1 MKKILFETIIYKIM
15 KDKKITIKDGQSGN
29 EIDLP
34 VLDSILGPNVVD
46 IRSLEKDLGYLS
58 HDPGFIATS
67 SCESKITYIDGNEGK
82 LWYRGY
88 PIEELA
94 EKSNFTET
102 AYLLLNDKLPK
113 IEELSNFSKDLS
125 NSYAIDPSIKKII
138 NVFNK
143 DSHPMAIMTAC
154 LSFLSAKYHAD
165 IDIQNQSYR
174 YKSTINLIAGVPV
187 ISAWILNYILDENFQ
202 TPNKKISIAE
212 NFVAMSFPNLTNEQ
226 KVLSS
231 KAMDIIFLLHADHE
245 QNAST
250 STVRLSGSSE
260 TSPYAAIAAGISTLW
275 GPTHGGANEAV
286 INMLEEI
293 KNSDKDVEYYIDKAK
308 DKENSFR
315 LMGFG
320 HRIYK
325 NYDPRAKIIH
335 KIAHEYLDMLDSKNP
350 NKPLFDIAMK
360 LEKYALEDEYF
371 VSRKLY
377 PNVDFYSG
385 IVLKAI
391 GIPQCMYTVIFALAR
406 TVGWVAHWNEM
417 IQDKNFRIGRPRQLY
432 TGKTKTSYKDIEER

>member
-1 MKKILFETIIYKIM
+1 MT
-15 KDKKITIKDGQSGN
+15 DKKITIKDGQSNN
-29 EIDLP
+29 EIELP
-34 VLDSILGPNVVD
+34 VLDSILGPDVVD
-46 IRSLEKDLGYLS
+46 IRSLEKNLGYLS
-58 HDPGFIATS
+58 HDPGFMATS
-67 SCESKITYIDGNEGK
+67 SCESKITFIDGNEGK
-82 LWYRGY
+82 LWYRGF

-94 EKSNFTET
+94 EKSSFIET
-102 AYLLLNDKLPK
+102 AFLLLNNKLPN
-113 IEELSNFSKDLS
+113 INELNDFSNNISKSFNVDDS
-125 NSYAIDPSIKKII
+125 VKKII
-138 NVFNK
+138 KVFDK

-154 LSFLSAKYHAD
+154 LSCLSAKYHPN
-165 IDIQNQSYR
+165 IDIQNKDYR
-174 YKSTINLIAGVPV
+174 YQSTVNLIASVPI
-187 ISAWILNYILDENFQ
+187 ISAWILNHIHGQEFGKPNENL
-202 TPNKKISIAE
+202 SIAE
-212 NFVAMSFPNLTNEQ
+212 NFIQMSFPDIDEDKTT
-226 KVLSS
+226 LSS

-293 KNSDKDVEYYIDKAK
+293 RNSDKDVEHYINMAK

-325 NYDPRAKIIH
+325 NYDPRAKIIQ
-335 KIAHEYLDMLDSKNP
+335 KIAHAYLDKLDENNP

-360 LEKYALEDEYF
+360 LEKYALEDDYF

-391 GIPQCMYTVIFALAR
+391 GVPQSMYTVIFALAR

-417 IQDKNFRIGRPRQLY
+417 IEDKNFRIGRPRQLY
-432 TGKTKTSYKDIEER
+432 TGKSKTSYIDIKNR

>member
-1 MKKILFETIIYKIM
+1 MTN
-15 KDKKITIKDGQSGN
+15 KKITIKDGQSNN
-29 EIDLP
+29 EAELP
-34 VLDSILGPNVVD
+34 VLESILGPDVVD
-46 IRSLEKDLGYLS
+46 IRALEKDLGYLS
-58 HDPGFIATS
+58 HDPGFMATS
-67 SCESKITYIDGNEGK
+67 SCESKITFIDGNEGK

-94 EKSNFTET
+94 EKSNFIET
-102 AYLLLNDKLPK
+102 AYLLLNDKLPNNN
-113 IEELSNFSKDLS
+113 ELELFSKDIS
-125 NSYAIDPSIKKII
+125 SSCNVDPAIKNII
-138 NVFNK
+138 EVFDK
-143 DSHPMAIMTAC
+143 SSHPMAIMTAC
-154 LSFLSAKYHAD
+154 LSYLSAKYHD
-165 IDIQNQSYR
+165 NIDIQNKDYR
-174 YKSTINLIAGVPV
+174 YKSTINLISSVPV
-187 ISAWILNYILDENFQ
+187 ISAWILNYILSEQFQ
-202 TPNKKISIAE
+202 EPSEKRSIAE
-212 NFVAMSFPNLTNEQ
+212 NFINMAFPKLDPDQ
-226 KVLSS
+226 KNLSS

-293 KNSDKDVEYYIDKAK
+293 KNSDKDVEHYINMAK
-308 DKENSFR
+308 DKENAFR

-325 NYDPRAKIIH
+325 NYDPRAKIIQ
-335 KIAHEYLDMLDSKNP
+335 KIAHEYLSQLDNTNP

-360 LEKYALEDEYF
+360 LEKFALEDDYF

-391 GIPQCMYTVIFALAR
+391 GIPQSMYTVIFALAR

-417 IQDKNFRIGRPRQLY
+417 IEDKNFRIGRPRQLY
-432 TGKTKTSYKDIEER
+432 TGKNKTSYKDIKDR

>member
-1 MKKILFETIIYKIM
+1 MTN
-15 KDKKITIKDGQSGN
+15 KKITIKDGQSNN
-29 EIDLP
+29 EAELP
-34 VLDSILGPNVVD
+34 VLESILGPNVVD
-46 IRSLEKDLGYLS
+46 IRALEKDLGYLS
-58 HDPGFIATS
+58 HDPGFMATS
-67 SCESKITYIDGNEGK
+67 SCESKITFIDGNEGK

-94 EKSNFTET
+94 EKSNFIET
-102 AYLLLNDKLPK
+102 AYLLLNDKLPNNN
-113 IEELSNFSKDLS
+113 ELELFSKNIS
-125 NSYAIDPSIKKII
+125 SSYNVDPAIKNII
-138 NVFNK
+138 EVFDK
-143 DSHPMAIMTAC
+143 SSHPMAIMTAC
-154 LSFLSAKYHAD
+154 LSYLSAKYHD
-165 IDIQNQSYR
+165 NIDIQNKDYR
-174 YKSTINLIAGVPV
+174 YKSTINLISSVPV
-187 ISAWILNYILDENFQ
+187 ISAWILNYILSEQFQ
-202 TPNKKISIAE
+202 EPSEKRSIAE
-212 NFVAMSFPNLTNEQ
+212 NFINMAFPKLDPDQ
-226 KVLSS
+226 KNLSS

-293 KNSDKDVEYYIDKAK
+293 KNSDKDVEHYINMAK
-308 DKENSFR
+308 DKENTFR

-325 NYDPRAKIIH
+325 NYDPRAKIIQ
-335 KIAHEYLDMLDSKNP
+335 KIAHEYLSQLDNTNP

-360 LEKYALEDEYF
+360 LEKFALEDDYF

-391 GIPQCMYTVIFALAR
+391 GIPQSMYTVIFALAR

-417 IQDKNFRIGRPRQLY
+417 IEDKNFRIGRPRQLY
-432 TGKTKTSYKDIEER
+432 TGKSKTSYKDIKDR

>member
-1 MKKILFETIIYKIM
+1 MTN
-15 KDKKITIKDGQSGN
+15 KKITIKDGQSNN
-29 EIDLP
+29 EAELP
-34 VLDSILGPNVVD
+34 VLESILGPNVVD
-46 IRSLEKDLGYLS
+46 IRALEKDLGYLS
-58 HDPGFIATS
+58 HDPGFMATS
-67 SCESKITYIDGNEGK
+67 SCESKITFIDGNEGK

-94 EKSNFTET
+94 EKSNFIET
-102 AYLLLNDKLPK
+102 AYLLLNDKLPNNN
-113 IEELSNFSKDLS
+113 ELELFSKNISSSCNVDP
-125 NSYAIDPSIKKII
+125 AIKNII
-138 NVFNK
+138 EVFDK
-143 DSHPMAIMTAC
+143 SSHPMAIMTAC
-154 LSFLSAKYHAD
+154 LSYLSAKYHD
-165 IDIQNQSYR
+165 NIDIQNKDYR
-174 YKSTINLIAGVPV
+174 YKSTINLISSVPV
-187 ISAWILNYILDENFQ
+187 ISAWILNYILSEQFQ
-202 TPNKKISIAE
+202 EPSEKRSIAE
-212 NFVAMSFPNLTNEQ
+212 NFINMAFPKLDPDQ
-226 KVLSS
+226 KNLSS

-293 KNSDKDVEYYIDKAK
+293 KNSDKDVEHYINMAK
-308 DKENSFR
+308 DKENTFR

-325 NYDPRAKIIH
+325 NYDPRAKIIQ
-335 KIAHEYLDMLDSKNP
+335 KIAHEYLSQLDNTNP

-360 LEKYALEDEYF
+360 LEKFALEDDYF

-391 GIPQCMYTVIFALAR
+391 GIPQSMYTVIFALAR

-417 IQDKNFRIGRPRQLY
+417 IEDKNFRIGRPRQLY
-432 TGKTKTSYKDIEER
+432 TGKNKTSYKDIKDR

>member
-1 MKKILFETIIYKIM
+1 MTS
-15 KDKKITIKDGQSGN
+15 KKITIKDGQSNN
-29 EIDLP
+29 ETELP

-46 IRSLEKDLGYLS
+46 IRALEKNLGYLS

-67 SCESKITYIDGNEGK
+67 SCESKITFIDGNEGK

-94 EKSNFTET
+94 EKSNFIET
-102 AYLLLNDKLPK
+102 AYLLLNDKLPNFK
-113 IEELSNFSKDLS
+113 ELEDFSNNISS
-125 NSYAIDPSIKKII
+125 NYNVDPKVKEII
-138 NVFNK
+138 NVFDK

-154 LSFLSAKYHAD
+154 LSFLSAKYHDD
-165 IDIQNQSYR
+165 INIQSKDYR
-174 YKSTINLIAGVPV
+174 YKSTINLISSVPV
-187 ISAWILNYILDENFQ
+187 ISAWILNFIHGEEFQEENQ
-202 TPNKKISIAE
+202 KLSIAE
-212 NFVAMSFPNLTNEQ
+212 NFINMSFPNISETQ
-226 KVLSS
+226 KIMSS
-231 KAMDIIFLLHADHE
+231 KAMDVIFLLHADHE

-293 KNSDKDVEYYIDKAK
+293 KNSDKNVEHYINMAK
-308 DKENSFR
+308 DKDNAFR

-325 NYDPRAKIIH
+325 NYDPRAKIIQ
-335 KIAHEYLDMLDSKNP
+335 KIAHEYLAKLDENNP

-360 LEKYALEDEYF
+360 LEKYALEDDYF

-391 GIPQCMYTVIFALAR
+391 GIPECMYTVIFALAR

-417 IQDKNFRIGRPRQLY
+417 IEDKNFRIGRPRQLY
-432 TGKTKTSYKDIEER
+432 TGKNKTKYQDIKDR

>member
-1 MKKILFETIIYKIM
+1 MTN
-15 KDKKITIKDGQSGN
+15 KKITIIDGQSNN
-29 EIDLP
+29 ETELP

-46 IRSLEKDLGYLS
+46 IRALEKNLGYLS
-58 HDPGFIATS
+58 HDPGFMATS
-67 SCESKITYIDGNEGK
+67 SCESKITFIDGNEGK

-94 EKSNFTET
+94 EKSNFIET
-102 AYLLLNDKLPK
+102 AYLLLNDKLPNNK
-113 IEELSNFSKDLS
+113 ELDNFSNDIS
-125 NSYAIDPSIKKII
+125 NNFNVDPSVKKII
-138 NVFNK
+138 EVFDK
-143 DSHPMAIMTAC
+143 GSHPMAVMTAC
-154 LSFLSAKYHAD
+154 LSFLSAKYHDD
-165 IDIQNQSYR
+165 INIQDKGYR
-174 YKSTINLIAGVPV
+174 YQSTVKLISSVPV
-187 ISAWILNYILDENFQ
+187 MSAWILNFIIGVKFQ
-202 TPNKKISIAE
+202 EPNKHLSIAE
-212 NFVAMSFPNLTNEQ
+212 NFINMAFPNINEEQ
-226 KVLSS
+226 KKLSS
-231 KAMDIIFLLHADHE
+231 NAMDVIFLLHADHE

-260 TSPYAAIAAGISTLW
+260 TSPYAAIAAGIQTLW

-293 KNSDKDVEYYIDKAK
+293 KNSDKDVEHYINMAK

-325 NYDPRAKIIH
+325 NYDPRAKIIQ
-335 KIAHEYLDMLDSKNP
+335 KIAHEYLDKLDENNP

-360 LEKYALEDEYF
+360 LEKYALEDDYF

-391 GIPQCMYTVIFALAR
+391 GVPQSMYTVIFALAR

-417 IQDKNFRIGRPRQLY
+417 IEDKNFRIGRPRQLY
-432 TGKTKTSYKDIEER
+432 TGKDKTNYTELKDR

>member
-1 MKKILFETIIYKIM
+1 MTN
-15 KDKKITIKDGQSGN
+15 KKITIIDGQSNN
-29 EIDLP
+29 ETELP

-46 IRSLEKDLGYLS
+46 IRALEKNLGYLS
-58 HDPGFIATS
+58 HDPGFMATS
-67 SCESKITYIDGNEGK
+67 SCESKITFIDGNEGK

-94 EKSNFTET
+94 EKSNFIET
-102 AYLLLNDKLPK
+102 AYLLLNDKLPNNK
-113 IEELSNFSKDLS
+113 ELDNFSNDIS
-125 NSYAIDPSIKKII
+125 NNFNVDPSVKKII
-138 NVFNK
+138 EVFDK
-143 DSHPMAIMTAC
+143 GSHPMAVMTAC
-154 LSFLSAKYHAD
+154 LSFLSAKYHDD
-165 IDIQNQSYR
+165 INIQNKGYR
-174 YKSTINLIAGVPV
+174 YQSTVKLISSVPV
-187 ISAWILNYILDENFQ
+187 MSAWILNFILGVKFQ
-202 TPNKKISIAE
+202 EPNKHLSIAE
-212 NFVAMSFPNLTNEQ
+212 NFINMAFPNINEEQ
-226 KVLSS
+226 KKLSS
-231 KAMDIIFLLHADHE
+231 NAMDVIFLLHADHE

-260 TSPYAAIAAGISTLW
+260 TSPYAAIAAGIQTLW

-293 KNSDKDVEYYIDKAK
+293 KNSDKDVEHYINMAK

-325 NYDPRAKIIH
+325 NYDPRAKIIQ
-335 KIAHEYLDMLDSKNP
+335 KIAHEYLDKLDENNP

-360 LEKYALEDEYF
+360 LEKYALEDDYF

-391 GIPQCMYTVIFALAR
+391 GVPQSMYTVIFALAR

-417 IQDKNFRIGRPRQLY
+417 IEDKNFRIGRPRQLY
-432 TGKTKTSYKDIEER
+432 TGKDKTNYTDLKDR

>member
-1 MKKILFETIIYKIM
+1 M
-15 KDKKITIKDGQSGN
+15 
-29 EIDLP
+29 
-34 VLDSILGPNVVD
+34 GPNVVD
-46 IRSLEKDLGYLS
+46 IRALEKDLGYLS
-58 HDPGFIATS
+58 HDPGFMATS
-67 SCESKITYIDGNEGK
+67 SCESKITFIDGNEGK

-94 EKSNFTET
+94 EKSNFIET
-102 AYLLLNDKLPK
+102 AYLLLNDKLPNNN
-113 IEELSNFSKDLS
+113 ELELFSKDIS
-125 NSYAIDPSIKKII
+125 SSCNVDPAIKNII
-138 NVFNK
+138 EVFDK
-143 DSHPMAIMTAC
+143 SSHPMAIMTAC
-154 LSFLSAKYHAD
+154 LSYLSAKYHD
-165 IDIQNQSYR
+165 NIDIQNKDYR
-174 YKSTINLIAGVPV
+174 YKSTINLISSVPV
-187 ISAWILNYILDENFQ
+187 ISAWILNYILSEQFQ
-202 TPNKKISIAE
+202 EPSEKRSIAE
-212 NFVAMSFPNLTNEQ
+212 NFINMAFPKLDPDQ
-226 KVLSS
+226 KNLSS

-293 KNSDKDVEYYIDKAK
+293 KNSDKDVEHYINMAK
-308 DKENSFR
+308 DKENTFR

-325 NYDPRAKIIH
+325 NYDPRAKIIQ
-335 KIAHEYLDMLDSKNP
+335 KIAHEYLSQLDNTNP

-360 LEKYALEDEYF
+360 LEKFALEDDYF

-391 GIPQCMYTVIFALAR
+391 GIPQSMYTVIFALAR

-417 IQDKNFRIGRPRQLY
+417 IEDKNFRIGRPRQLY
-432 TGKTKTSYKDIEER
+432 TGKNKTSYRDIKDR

>member
-1 MKKILFETIIYKIM
+1 MTN
-15 KDKKITIKDGQSGN
+15 KKITIIDGQSNN
-29 EIDLP
+29 ETELP

-46 IRSLEKDLGYLS
+46 IRALEKNLGYLS
-58 HDPGFIATS
+58 HDPGFMATS
-67 SCESKITYIDGNEGK
+67 SCESKITFIDGNEGK

-94 EKSNFTET
+94 EKSNFIET
-102 AYLLLNDKLPK
+102 AYLLLNDKLPNNK
-113 IEELSNFSKDLS
+113 ELDNFSNDIS
-125 NSYAIDPSIKKII
+125 NNFNVEPSVKKII
-138 NVFNK
+138 EVFDK
-143 DSHPMAIMTAC
+143 GSHPMAVMTAC
-154 LSFLSAKYHAD
+154 LSFLSAKYHDD
-165 IDIQNQSYR
+165 INIQDKGYR
-174 YKSTINLIAGVPV
+174 YQSTVKLISSVPV
-187 ISAWILNYILDENFQ
+187 MSAWILNFILGVKFQ
-202 TPNKKISIAE
+202 EPNKHLSIAE
-212 NFVAMSFPNLTNEQ
+212 NFINMAFPNINEEQ
-226 KVLSS
+226 KKLSS
-231 KAMDIIFLLHADHE
+231 NAMDVIFLLHADHE

-260 TSPYAAIAAGISTLW
+260 TSPYAAIAAGIQTLW

-293 KNSDKDVEYYIDKAK
+293 KNSDKDVEHYINMAK

-325 NYDPRAKIIH
+325 NYDPRAKIIQ
-335 KIAHEYLDMLDSKNP
+335 KIAHEYLDKLDENNP

-360 LEKYALEDEYF
+360 LEKYALEDDYF

-391 GIPQCMYTVIFALAR
+391 GVPQSMYTVIFALAR

-417 IQDKNFRIGRPRQLY
+417 IEDKNFRIGRPRQLY
-432 TGKTKTSYKDIEER
+432 TGKDKTNYTELKDR

>member
-1 MKKILFETIIYKIM
+1 MTN
-15 KDKKITIKDGQSGN
+15 KKITIIDGQSNN
-29 EIDLP
+29 ETELP

-46 IRSLEKDLGYLS
+46 IRALEKNLGYLS
-58 HDPGFIATS
+58 HDPGFMATS
-67 SCESKITYIDGNEGK
+67 SCESKITFIDGNEGK

-94 EKSNFTET
+94 EKSNFIET
-102 AYLLLNDKLPK
+102 AYLLLNDKLPNNN
-113 IEELSNFSKDLS
+113 ELDNFSNDIS
-125 NSYAIDPSIKKII
+125 NNFDVDPSVKKII
-138 NVFNK
+138 EVFDK
-143 DSHPMAIMTAC
+143 SSHPMAVMTAC
-154 LSFLSAKYHAD
+154 LSFLSAKYHDD
-165 IDIQNQSYR
+165 INIQNKGYR
-174 YKSTINLIAGVPV
+174 YRSTVKLISSVPV
-187 ISAWILNYILDENFQ
+187 MSAWILNFILGVKFQ
-202 TPNKKISIAE
+202 EPNKHLSIAE
-212 NFVAMSFPNLTNEQ
+212 NFINMAFPNINEEQ
-226 KVLSS
+226 KKLSS
-231 KAMDIIFLLHADHE
+231 NAMDVIFLLHADHE

-260 TSPYAAIAAGISTLW
+260 TSPYAAIAAGIQTLW

-293 KNSDKDVEYYIDKAK
+293 KNSDKDVEHYINMAK

-325 NYDPRAKIIH
+325 NYDPRAKIIQ
-335 KIAHEYLDMLDSKNP
+335 KIAHEYLDKLDENNP

-360 LEKYALEDEYF
+360 LEKYALEDDYF

-391 GIPQCMYTVIFALAR
+391 GVPQSMYTVIFALAR

-417 IQDKNFRIGRPRQLY
+417 IEDKNFRIGRPRQLY
-432 TGKTKTSYKDIEER
+432 TGKDKTNYTDLKDR

>member
-1 MKKILFETIIYKIM
+1 MTN
-15 KDKKITIKDGQSGN
+15 KKITIIDGQSNN
-29 EIDLP
+29 ETELP

-46 IRSLEKDLGYLS
+46 IRALEKNLGYLS
-58 HDPGFIATS
+58 HDPGFMATS
-67 SCESKITYIDGNEGK
+67 SCESKITFIDGNEGK

-94 EKSNFTET
+94 EKSNFIET
-102 AYLLLNDKLPK
+102 AYLLLNDKLPNNN
-113 IEELSNFSKDLS
+113 ELDNFSNDIS
-125 NSYAIDPSIKKII
+125 NNFDVDPSVKKII
-138 NVFNK
+138 EIFDK
-143 DSHPMAIMTAC
+143 SSHPMAVMTAC
-154 LSFLSAKYHAD
+154 LSFLSAKYHDD
-165 IDIQNQSYR
+165 INIQNKGYR
-174 YKSTINLIAGVPV
+174 YQSTVKLISSVPV
-187 ISAWILNYILDENFQ
+187 MSAWILNFILGVKFQ
-202 TPNKKISIAE
+202 EPNKHLSIAE
-212 NFVAMSFPNLTNEQ
+212 NFINMAFPNINEEQ
-226 KVLSS
+226 KKLSS
-231 KAMDIIFLLHADHE
+231 NAMDVIFLLHADHE

-260 TSPYAAIAAGISTLW
+260 TSPYAAIAAGIQTLW

-293 KNSDKDVEYYIDKAK
+293 KNSDKDVEHYINMAK

-325 NYDPRAKIIH
+325 NYDPRAKIIQ
-335 KIAHEYLDMLDSKNP
+335 KIAHEYLDKLDENNP

-360 LEKYALEDEYF
+360 LEKYALEDDYF

-391 GIPQCMYTVIFALAR
+391 GVPQSMYTVIFALAR

-417 IQDKNFRIGRPRQLY
+417 IEDKNFRIGRPRQLY
-432 TGKTKTSYKDIEER
+432 TGKDKTNYTDLKDR

>member
-1 MKKILFETIIYKIM
+1 MTS
-15 KDKKITIKDGQSGN
+15 KKITIKDGQSNN
-29 EIDLP
+29 ETELP

-46 IRSLEKDLGYLS
+46 IRALEKNLGYLS

-67 SCESKITYIDGNEGK
+67 SCESKITFIDGNEGK

-94 EKSNFTET
+94 EKSNFIET
-102 AYLLLNDKLPK
+102 AYLLLNDKLPNFK
-113 IEELSNFSKDLS
+113 ELEDFSNNISS
-125 NSYAIDPSIKKII
+125 NYNVDPKVKEII
-138 NVFNK
+138 NVFDK

-154 LSFLSAKYHAD
+154 LSFLSAKYHDD
-165 IDIQNQSYR
+165 INIQSKDYR
-174 YKSTINLIAGVPV
+174 YKSTINLISSVPV
-187 ISAWILNYILDENFQ
+187 ISAWILNFIHGEEFQ
-202 TPNKKISIAE
+202 EQNQKLSIAE
-212 NFVAMSFPNLTNEQ
+212 NFINMSFPNISETQ
-226 KVLSS
+226 KIMSS
-231 KAMDIIFLLHADHE
+231 KAMDVIFLLHADHE

-293 KNSDKDVEYYIDKAK
+293 KNSDKDAEHYINMAK
-308 DKENSFR
+308 DKDNAFR

-325 NYDPRAKIIH
+325 NYDPRAKIIQ
-335 KIAHEYLDMLDSKNP
+335 KIAHEYLAKLDENNP

-360 LEKYALEDEYF
+360 LEKYALEDDYF

-391 GIPQCMYTVIFALAR
+391 GIPECMYTVIFALAR

-417 IQDKNFRIGRPRQLY
+417 IEDKNFRIGRPRQLY
-432 TGKTKTSYKDIEER
+432 TGKNKTKYQDIKDR

>member
-1 MKKILFETIIYKIM
+1 M
-15 KDKKITIKDGQSGN
+15 
-29 EIDLP
+29 
-34 VLDSILGPNVVD
+34 
-46 IRSLEKDLGYLS
+46 
-58 HDPGFIATS
+58 ATS
-67 SCESKITYIDGNEGK
+67 SCESKITFIDGNEGK

-94 EKSNFTET
+94 EKSNFIET
-102 AYLLLNDKLPK
+102 AYLLLNDKLPNNN
-113 IEELSNFSKDLS
+113 ELELFSKDIS
-125 NSYAIDPSIKKII
+125 SSCNVDPTIKNII
-138 NVFNK
+138 EVF
-143 DSHPMAIMTAC
+143 DTSSHPMAIMTAC
-154 LSFLSAKYHAD
+154 LSYLSAKYHD
-165 IDIQNQSYR
+165 NIDIQNKDYR
-174 YKSTINLIAGVPV
+174 YKSTINLISSVPV
-187 ISAWILNYILDENFQ
+187 ISAWILNYILSEQFQ
-202 TPNKKISIAE
+202 EPSEKRSIAE
-212 NFVAMSFPNLTNEQ
+212 NFINMAFPKLDPDQ
-226 KVLSS
+226 KNLSS

-293 KNSDKDVEYYIDKAK
+293 KNSDKDVEHYINMAK
-308 DKENSFR
+308 DKENTFR

-325 NYDPRAKIIH
+325 NYDPRAKIIQ
-335 KIAHEYLDMLDSKNP
+335 KIAHEYLSQLDNTNP

-360 LEKYALEDEYF
+360 LEKFALEDDYF

-391 GIPQCMYTVIFALAR
+391 GIPQSMYTVIFALAR

-417 IQDKNFRIGRPRQLY
+417 IEDKNFRIGRPRQLY
-432 TGKTKTSYKDIEER
+432 TGKNKTSYKDIKDR

>member
-1 MKKILFETIIYKIM
+1 MT
-15 KDKKITIKDGQSGN
+15 DKKITIKDGQSNN
-29 EIDLP
+29 EIELP
-34 VLDSILGPNVVD
+34 VLDSILGPDVVD
-46 IRSLEKDLGYLS
+46 IRSLEKNLGYLS
-58 HDPGFIATS
+58 HDPGFMATS
-67 SCESKITYIDGNEGK
+67 SCESKITFIDGNEGK
-82 LWYRGY
+82 LWYRGF

-94 EKSNFTET
+94 EKSSFIET
-102 AYLLLNDKLPK
+102 AFLLLNNKLPN
-113 IEELSNFSKDLS
+113 INELNDFSNHISKSFNVDDS
-125 NSYAIDPSIKKII
+125 VKKII
-138 NVFNK
+138 KVFDK

-154 LSFLSAKYHAD
+154 LSCLSAKYHPD
-165 IDIQNQSYR
+165 INIQNKDYR
-174 YKSTINLIAGVPV
+174 YRSTVNLIASVPI
-187 ISAWILNYILDENFQ
+187 ISAWILNHIHGQEFGEPNENL
-202 TPNKKISIAE
+202 SIAE
-212 NFVAMSFPNLTNEQ
+212 NFIQMSFPDIDKDKTI
-226 KVLSS
+226 LSS

-293 KNSDKDVEYYIDKAK
+293 KNSDKDVEHYINMAK

-325 NYDPRAKIIH
+325 NYDPRAKIIQ
-335 KIAHEYLDMLDSKNP
+335 KIAHAYLDKLDENNP

-360 LEKYALEDEYF
+360 LEKYALEDDYF

-391 GIPQCMYTVIFALAR
+391 GVPQSMYTVIFALAR

-417 IQDKNFRIGRPRQLY
+417 IEDKNFRIGRPRQLY
-432 TGKTKTSYKDIEER
+432 TGKSKTSYIDIKNR

>member
-1 MKKILFETIIYKIM
+1 MAN
-15 KDKKITIKDGQSGN
+15 KKITIKDGQSNN
-29 EIDLP
+29 EAELP
-34 VLDSILGPNVVD
+34 VLESILGPNVVD
-46 IRSLEKDLGYLS
+46 IRALEKDLGYLS
-58 HDPGFIATS
+58 HDPGFMATS
-67 SCESKITYIDGNEGK
+67 SCESKITFIDGNEGK

-94 EKSNFTET
+94 EKSNFIET
-102 AYLLLNDKLPK
+102 AYLLLNDKLPNNN
-113 IEELSNFSKDLS
+113 ELELFSKNISSSCNVDP
-125 NSYAIDPSIKKII
+125 AIKNII
-138 NVFNK
+138 EVFDK
-143 DSHPMAIMTAC
+143 SSHPMAIMTAC
-154 LSFLSAKYHAD
+154 LSYLSAKYHD
-165 IDIQNQSYR
+165 NIDIQNKDYR
-174 YKSTINLIAGVPV
+174 YKSTVNLISSVPV
-187 ISAWILNYILDENFQ
+187 ISAWILNYILSEQFQ
-202 TPNKKISIAE
+202 EPSEKRSIAE
-212 NFVAMSFPNLTNEQ
+212 NFINMAFPKLDPDQ
-226 KVLSS
+226 KNLSS

-293 KNSDKDVEYYIDKAK
+293 KNSDKDVEHYINMAK
-308 DKENSFR
+308 DKENTFR

-325 NYDPRAKIIH
+325 NYDPRAKIIQ
-335 KIAHEYLDMLDSKNP
+335 KIAHEYLSQLDNTNP

-360 LEKYALEDEYF
+360 LEKFALEDDYF

-391 GIPQCMYTVIFALAR
+391 GIPQSMYTVIFALAR

-417 IQDKNFRIGRPRQLY
+417 IEDKNFRIGRPRQLY
-432 TGKTKTSYKDIEER
+432 TGKNKTSYRDIKDR

>member
-1 MKKILFETIIYKIM
+1 MT
-15 KDKKITIKDGQSGN
+15 DKKITIKDGQSNN
-29 EIDLP
+29 EIELP
-34 VLDSILGPNVVD
+34 VLDSILGPDVVD
-46 IRSLEKDLGYLS
+46 IRSLEKNLGYLS
-58 HDPGFIATS
+58 HDPGFMATS
-67 SCESKITYIDGNEGK
+67 SCESKITFIDGNEGK
-82 LWYRGY
+82 LWYRGF

-94 EKSNFTET
+94 EKSSFIET
-102 AYLLLNDKLPK
+102 AFLLLNDKLPN
-113 IEELSNFSKDLS
+113 INELNDFSNNISKSFNVDDS
-125 NSYAIDPSIKKII
+125 VKKII
-138 NVFNK
+138 KVFDK

-154 LSFLSAKYHAD
+154 LSYLSAKYHPN
-165 IDIQNQSYR
+165 IDIQNKNYR
-174 YKSTINLIAGVPV
+174 YQSTVNLIASVPI
-187 ISAWILNYILDENFQ
+187 ISAWILNHIHGQEFGKPNENL
-202 TPNKKISIAE
+202 SIAE
-212 NFVAMSFPNLTNEQ
+212 NFIQMSFPDIDEDKTT
-226 KVLSS
+226 LSS

-293 KNSDKDVEYYIDKAK
+293 RNSDKDVEHYINMAK

-325 NYDPRAKIIH
+325 NYDPRAKIIQ
-335 KIAHEYLDMLDSKNP
+335 KIAHAYLDKLDENNP

-360 LEKYALEDEYF
+360 LEKYALEDDYF

-391 GIPQCMYTVIFALAR
+391 GVPQSMYTVIFALAR

-417 IQDKNFRIGRPRQLY
+417 IEDKNFRIGRPRQLY
-432 TGKTKTSYKDIEER
+432 TGKSKTSYIDIKNR

>member
-1 MKKILFETIIYKIM
+1 MSS
-15 KDKKITIKDGQSGN
+15 KKITIKDGQSNN
-29 EIDLP
+29 EIELP

-46 IRSLEKDLGYLS
+46 IRALEKNLGYLS
-58 HDPGFIATS
+58 HDPGFISTS
-67 SCESKITYIDGNEGK
+67 SCESKITFIDGNEGK
-82 LWYRGY
+82 LWYRGF

-94 EKSNFTET
+94 EKSNFLET
-102 AYLLLNDKLPK
+102 TYLLLNDKLPNNN
-113 IEELSNFSKDLS
+113 ELKEFSNDIS
-125 NSYAIDPSIKKII
+125 NSYNIDPSITKII
-138 NVFNK
+138 EVFDK
-143 DSHPMAIMTAC
+143 KSHPMAIMTAC
-154 LSFLSAKYHAD
+154 LSFLSAKHHD
-165 IDIQNQSYR
+165 NIDIQNSDYR
-174 YKSTINLIAGVPV
+174 YQSTINLISGVPI
-187 ISAWILNYILDENFQ
+187 ISAWILNYILGKEFQ
-202 TPNKKISIAE
+202 KTDVNLSIAE
-212 NFVAMSFPNLTNEQ
+212 NFVNMAFPELNSDQ
-226 KVLSS
+226 KKLSS
-231 KAMDIIFLLHADHE
+231 EAMDIIFLLHADHE

-260 TSPYAAIAAGISTLW
+260 TSPYAAVAAGVSTLW

-293 KNSDKDVEYYIDKAK
+293 QSSDKDVEYYINMAK

-325 NYDPRAKIIH
+325 NHDPRAKIIQ
-335 KIAHEYLDMLDSKNP
+335 KIAHTYLNKLDDNNP

-360 LEKYALEDEYF
+360 LEKYALEDDYF

-391 GIPQCMYTVIFALAR
+391 GVPKSMYTVIFTLAR
-406 TVGWVAHWNEM
+406 TVGWMAHWNEM
-417 IQDKNFRIGRPRQLY
+417 ILDKNFRIGRPRQLY
-432 TGKTKTSYKDIEER
+432 TGNSKTSYKDIKER

>member
-1 MKKILFETIIYKIM
+1 MTN
-15 KDKKITIKDGQSGN
+15 KKITIKDGQSNN
-29 EIDLP
+29 EAELP
-34 VLDSILGPNVVD
+34 VLESILGPNVVD
-46 IRSLEKDLGYLS
+46 IRALEKDLGYLS
-58 HDPGFIATS
+58 HDPGFMATS
-67 SCESKITYIDGNEGK
+67 SCESKITFIDGNEGK

-94 EKSNFTET
+94 EKSNFIET
-102 AYLLLNDKLPK
+102 AYLLLNDKLPNNN
-113 IEELSNFSKDLS
+113 ELELFSKNISSSCNVDP
-125 NSYAIDPSIKKII
+125 AIKNII
-138 NVFNK
+138 EVFDK
-143 DSHPMAIMTAC
+143 SSHPMAIMTAC
-154 LSFLSAKYHAD
+154 LSYLSAKYHD
-165 IDIQNQSYR
+165 NIDIQNKDYR
-174 YKSTINLIAGVPV
+174 YKSTVNLISSVPV
-187 ISAWILNYILDENFQ
+187 ISAWILNYILSEQFQ
-202 TPNKKISIAE
+202 EPSEKRSIAE
-212 NFVAMSFPNLTNEQ
+212 NFINMAFPKLDPDQ
-226 KVLSS
+226 KNLSS

-293 KNSDKDVEYYIDKAK
+293 KNSDKDVEHYINMAK
-308 DKENSFR
+308 DKENTFR

-325 NYDPRAKIIH
+325 NYDPRAKIIQ
-335 KIAHEYLDMLDSKNP
+335 KIAHEYLSQLDNTNP

-360 LEKYALEDEYF
+360 LEKFALEDDYF

-391 GIPQCMYTVIFALAR
+391 GIPQSMYTVIFALAR

-417 IQDKNFRIGRPRQLY
+417 IEDKNFRIGRPRQLY
-432 TGKTKTSYKDIEER
+432 TGKNKTSYKDIKDR

>member
-1 MKKILFETIIYKIM
+1 MTN
-15 KDKKITIKDGQSGN
+15 KKITIKDGQSNN
-29 EIDLP
+29 EAELP
-34 VLDSILGPNVVD
+34 VLESILGPNVVD
-46 IRSLEKDLGYLS
+46 IRALEKDLGYLS
-58 HDPGFIATS
+58 HDPGFMATS
-67 SCESKITYIDGNEGK
+67 SCESKITFIDGNEGK

-94 EKSNFTET
+94 EKSNFIET
-102 AYLLLNDKLPK
+102 AYLLLNDKLPNNN
-113 IEELSNFSKDLS
+113 ELELFSKDIS
-125 NSYAIDPSIKKII
+125 SSCNVDPTIKNII
-138 NVFNK
+138 EVF
-143 DSHPMAIMTAC
+143 DTSSHPMAIMTAC
-154 LSFLSAKYHAD
+154 LSYLSAKYHD
-165 IDIQNQSYR
+165 NIDIQNKDYR
-174 YKSTINLIAGVPV
+174 YKSTVNLISSVPV
-187 ISAWILNYILDENFQ
+187 ISAWILNYILSEQFQ
-202 TPNKKISIAE
+202 EPSEKRSIAE
-212 NFVAMSFPNLTNEQ
+212 NFINMAFPKLDPDQ
-226 KVLSS
+226 KNLSS

-293 KNSDKDVEYYIDKAK
+293 KNSDKDVEHYINMAK
-308 DKENSFR
+308 DKENTFR

-325 NYDPRAKIIH
+325 NYDPRAKIIQ
-335 KIAHEYLDMLDSKNP
+335 KIAHEYLSQLDNTNP

-360 LEKYALEDEYF
+360 LEKFALEDDYF

-391 GIPQCMYTVIFALAR
+391 GIPQSMYTVIFALAR

-417 IQDKNFRIGRPRQLY
+417 IEDKNFRIGRPRQLY
-432 TGKTKTSYKDIEER
+432 TGKNKTSYRDIKDR

>member
-1 MKKILFETIIYKIM
+1 MT
-15 KDKKITIKDGQSGN
+15 DKKITIKDGQSNN
-29 EIDLP
+29 EIELP
-34 VLDSILGPNVVD
+34 VLDSILGPDVVD
-46 IRSLEKDLGYLS
+46 IRSLEKNLGYLS
-58 HDPGFIATS
+58 HDPGFMATS
-67 SCESKITYIDGNEGK
+67 SCESKITFIDGNEGK
-82 LWYRGY
+82 LWYRGF

-94 EKSNFTET
+94 EKSSFIET
-102 AYLLLNDKLPK
+102 AFLLLNDKLPN
-113 IEELSNFSKDLS
+113 INELNDFSNNISKSFNVDDS
-125 NSYAIDPSIKKII
+125 VKKII
-138 NVFNK
+138 KVFDK

-154 LSFLSAKYHAD
+154 LSCLSAKYHPN
-165 IDIQNQSYR
+165 IDIQNKDYR
-174 YKSTINLIAGVPV
+174 YQSTVNLIASVPI
-187 ISAWILNYILDENFQ
+187 ISAWILNHIHGQEFGKPNENL
-202 TPNKKISIAE
+202 SIAE
-212 NFVAMSFPNLTNEQ
+212 NFIQMSFPDIDEDKTT
-226 KVLSS
+226 LSS

-293 KNSDKDVEYYIDKAK
+293 RNSDKDVEHYINMAK

-325 NYDPRAKIIH
+325 NYDPRAKIIQ
-335 KIAHEYLDMLDSKNP
+335 KIAHAYLDKLDENNP

-360 LEKYALEDEYF
+360 LEKYALEDDYF

-391 GIPQCMYTVIFALAR
+391 GVPQSMYTVIFALAR

-417 IQDKNFRIGRPRQLY
+417 IEDKNFRIGRPRQLY
-432 TGKTKTSYKDIEER
+432 TGKSKTSYIDIKNR

>member
-1 MKKILFETIIYKIM
+1 MT
-15 KDKKITIKDGQSGN
+15 DKKITIKDGQSDN

-34 VLDSILGPNVVD
+34 VIDSILGPNVVD
-46 IRSLEKDLGYLS
+46 MRSLEKNLGYLS
-58 HDPGFIATS
+58 HDPGFMSTS
-67 SCESKITYIDGNEGK
+67 SCESKITFIDGNEGK

-94 EKSNFTET
+94 EKSNFIET
-102 AYLLLNDKLPK
+102 AYLLLNDKLPNNN
-113 IEELSNFSKDLS
+113 ELELFSKNIS
-125 NSYAIDPSIKKII
+125 SSYNVDPAIKNII
-138 NVFNK
+138 EVFDK
-143 DSHPMAIMTAC
+143 SSHPMAIMTAC
-154 LSFLSAKYHAD
+154 LSYLSAKYHD
-165 IDIQNQSYR
+165 NIDIQNKDYR
-174 YKSTINLIAGVPV
+174 YKSTINLISSVPV
-187 ISAWILNYILDENFQ
+187 ISAWILNYILSEQFQ
-202 TPNKKISIAE
+202 EPSEKRSIAE
-212 NFVAMSFPNLTNEQ
+212 NFINMAFPKLDPDQ
-226 KVLSS
+226 KNLSS

-293 KNSDKDVEYYIDKAK
+293 KNSDKDVEHYINMAK
-308 DKENSFR
+308 DKENTFR

-325 NYDPRAKIIH
+325 NYDPRAKIIQ
-335 KIAHEYLDMLDSKNP
+335 KIAHEYLSQLDNTNP

-360 LEKYALEDEYF
+360 LEKFALEDDYF

-391 GIPQCMYTVIFALAR
+391 GIPQSMYTVIFALAR

-417 IQDKNFRIGRPRQLY
+417 IEDKNFRIGRPRQLY
-432 TGKTKTSYKDIEER
+432 TGKNKTSYRDIKDR

>member
-1 MKKILFETIIYKIM
+1 MTN
-15 KDKKITIKDGQSGN
+15 KKITIKDGQSNN
-29 EIDLP
+29 EAELP
-34 VLDSILGPNVVD
+34 VLESILGPDVVD
-46 IRSLEKDLGYLS
+46 IRALEKDLGYLS
-58 HDPGFIATS
+58 HDPGFMATS
-67 SCESKITYIDGNEGK
+67 SCESKITFIDGNEGK

-94 EKSNFTET
+94 EKSNFIET
-102 AYLLLNDKLPK
+102 AYLLLNDKLPNNN
-113 IEELSNFSKDLS
+113 ELELFSKNIS
-125 NSYAIDPSIKKII
+125 SSYNVDPAIKNII
-138 NVFNK
+138 EVFDK
-143 DSHPMAIMTAC
+143 SSHPMAIMTAC
-154 LSFLSAKYHAD
+154 LSYLSAKYHD
-165 IDIQNQSYR
+165 NINIQNKDYR
-174 YKSTINLIAGVPV
+174 YKSTVNLISSVPV
-187 ISAWILNYILDENFQ
+187 ISAWILNYILSEQFQ
-202 TPNKKISIAE
+202 EPSEKRSIAE
-212 NFVAMSFPNLTNEQ
+212 NFINMAFPKLDPDQ
-226 KVLSS
+226 KNLSS

-293 KNSDKDVEYYIDKAK
+293 KNSDKDVEHYINMAK
-308 DKENSFR
+308 DKENTFR

-325 NYDPRAKIIH
+325 NYDPRAKIIQ
-335 KIAHEYLDMLDSKNP
+335 KIAHEYLSQLDNTNP

-360 LEKYALEDEYF
+360 LEKFALEDDYF

-391 GIPQCMYTVIFALAR
+391 GIPQSMYTVIFALAR

-417 IQDKNFRIGRPRQLY
+417 IEDKNFRIGRPRQLY
-432 TGKTKTSYKDIEER
+432 TGKNKTSYRDIKDR

>member
-1 MKKILFETIIYKIM
+1 MTN
-15 KDKKITIKDGQSGN
+15 KKITIKDGQSNN
-29 EIDLP
+29 EAELP
-34 VLDSILGPNVVD
+34 VLESILGPDVVD
-46 IRSLEKDLGYLS
+46 IRALEKDLGYLS
-58 HDPGFIATS
+58 HDPGFMATS
-67 SCESKITYIDGNEGK
+67 SCESKITFIDGNEGK

-94 EKSNFTET
+94 EKSNFIET
-102 AYLLLNDKLPK
+102 AYLLLNDKLPNNN
-113 IEELSNFSKDLS
+113 ELELFSKDIS
-125 NSYAIDPSIKKII
+125 SSCNVDPAIKNII
-138 NVFNK
+138 EVFDK
-143 DSHPMAIMTAC
+143 SSHPMAIMTAC
-154 LSFLSAKYHAD
+154 LSYLSAKYHD
-165 IDIQNQSYR
+165 NIDIQNKDYR
-174 YKSTINLIAGVPV
+174 YKSTINLISSVPV
-187 ISAWILNYILDENFQ
+187 ISAWILNYILSEQFQ
-202 TPNKKISIAE
+202 EPSEKRSIAE
-212 NFVAMSFPNLTNEQ
+212 NFINMAFPKLDPDQ
-226 KVLSS
+226 KNLSS

-293 KNSDKDVEYYIDKAK
+293 KNSDKDVEHYINMAK
-308 DKENSFR
+308 DKENTFR

-325 NYDPRAKIIH
+325 NYDPRAKIIQ
-335 KIAHEYLDMLDSKNP
+335 KIAHEYLSQLDNTNP

-360 LEKYALEDEYF
+360 LEKFALEDDYF

-391 GIPQCMYTVIFALAR
+391 GIPQSMYTVIFALAR

-417 IQDKNFRIGRPRQLY
+417 IEDKNFRIGRPRQLY
-432 TGKTKTSYKDIEER
+432 TGKNKTSYKDIKDR

>member
-1 MKKILFETIIYKIM
+1 MT
-15 KDKKITIKDGQSGN
+15 DKKITIKDGQSNN
-29 EIDLP
+29 EIELP
-34 VLDSILGPNVVD
+34 VLDSILGPDVVD
-46 IRSLEKDLGYLS
+46 IRSLEQNLGYLS
-58 HDPGFIATS
+58 HDPGFMATS
-67 SCESKITYIDGNEGK
+67 SCESKITFIDGNEGK

-94 EKSNFTET
+94 EKSSFIET
-102 AYLLLNDKLPK
+102 AFLLLNNKLPN
-113 IEELSNFSKDLS
+113 INELNDFSNHISKFFNVDDS
-125 NSYAIDPSIKKII
+125 VKKII
-138 NVFNK
+138 KVFDK

-154 LSFLSAKYHAD
+154 LSCLSAKYHPD
-165 IDIQNQSYR
+165 INIQNKDYR
-174 YKSTINLIAGVPV
+174 YQSTLNLIGSVPI
-187 ISAWILNYILDENFQ
+187 ISAWILNHIHDQEFGKPNENL
-202 TPNKKISIAE
+202 SIAE
-212 NFVAMSFPNLTNEQ
+212 NFIQMSFPDIEEDKIT
-226 KVLSS
+226 LSS
-231 KAMDIIFLLHADHE
+231 NAMDIIFLLHADHE

-293 KNSDKDVEYYIDKAK
+293 KNSNKDVEHYINMAK

-325 NYDPRAKIIH
+325 NYDPRAKIIQ
-335 KIAHEYLDMLDSKNP
+335 KIAHAYLDKLDENNP

-360 LEKYALEDEYF
+360 LEKYALEDDYF

-391 GIPQCMYTVIFALAR
+391 GVPQSMYTVIFALAR

-417 IQDKNFRIGRPRQLY
+417 IEDKNFRIGRPRQLY
-432 TGKTKTSYKDIEER
+432 TGKNKTSYIDIKNR

>member
-1 MKKILFETIIYKIM
+1 MTN
-15 KDKKITIKDGQSGN
+15 KKITIKDGQSNN
-29 EIDLP
+29 EAELP
-34 VLDSILGPNVVD
+34 VLESILGPNVVD
-46 IRSLEKDLGYLS
+46 IRALEKDLGYLS
-58 HDPGFIATS
+58 HDPGFMATS
-67 SCESKITYIDGNEGK
+67 SCESKITFIDGNEGK

-94 EKSNFTET
+94 EKSNFIET
-102 AYLLLNDKLPK
+102 AYLLLNDKLPNNN
-113 IEELSNFSKDLS
+113 ELELFSKDIS
-125 NSYAIDPSIKKII
+125 SSCNVDPTIKNII
-138 NVFNK
+138 EVF
-143 DSHPMAIMTAC
+143 DTSSHPMAIMTAC
-154 LSFLSAKYHAD
+154 LSYLSAKYHD
-165 IDIQNQSYR
+165 NIDIQNKDYR
-174 YKSTINLIAGVPV
+174 YKSTINLISSVPV
-187 ISAWILNYILDENFQ
+187 ISAWILNYILSEQFQ
-202 TPNKKISIAE
+202 EPSEKRSIAE
-212 NFVAMSFPNLTNEQ
+212 NFINMAFPKLDPDQ
-226 KVLSS
+226 KNLSS

-293 KNSDKDVEYYIDKAK
+293 KNSDKDVEHYINMAK
-308 DKENSFR
+308 DKENTFR

-325 NYDPRAKIIH
+325 NYDPRAKIIQ
-335 KIAHEYLDMLDSKNP
+335 KIAHEYLSQLDNTNP

-360 LEKYALEDEYF
+360 LEKFALEDDYF

-391 GIPQCMYTVIFALAR
+391 GIPQSMYTVIFALAR

-417 IQDKNFRIGRPRQLY
+417 IEDKNFRIGRPRQLY
-432 TGKTKTSYKDIEER
+432 TGKNKTSYKDIKDR

>member
-1 MKKILFETIIYKIM
+1 MT
-15 KDKKITIKDGQSGN
+15 DKKITIKDGQSNN
-29 EIDLP
+29 EIELP
-34 VLDSILGPNVVD
+34 VLDSILGPDVVD
-46 IRSLEKDLGYLS
+46 IRSLEQNLGYLS
-58 HDPGFIATS
+58 HDPGFMATS
-67 SCESKITYIDGNEGK
+67 SCESKITFIDGNEGK

-94 EKSNFTET
+94 EKSSFIET
-102 AYLLLNDKLPK
+102 AFLLLNNKLPN
-113 IEELSNFSKDLS
+113 INELNDFSNHISKFFNVDDS
-125 NSYAIDPSIKKII
+125 VKKII
-138 NVFNK
+138 KVFDK

-154 LSFLSAKYHAD
+154 LSCLSAKYHPD
-165 IDIQNQSYR
+165 INIQNKDYR
-174 YKSTINLIAGVPV
+174 YQSTLNLIGSVPI
-187 ISAWILNYILDENFQ
+187 ISAWILNHIHDQEFGKPNENL
-202 TPNKKISIAE
+202 SIAE
-212 NFVAMSFPNLTNEQ
+212 NFIQMSFPDIEEDKIT
-226 KVLSS
+226 LSS
-231 KAMDIIFLLHADHE
+231 NAMDIIFLLHADHE

-293 KNSDKDVEYYIDKAK
+293 KNSNKDVEHYINMAK

-325 NYDPRAKIIH
+325 NYDPRAKIIQ
-335 KIAHEYLDMLDSKNP
+335 KIAHAYLDKLDENNP

-360 LEKYALEDEYF
+360 LEKYALEDDYF

-391 GIPQCMYTVIFALAR
+391 GVPQSMYTVIFALAR

-417 IQDKNFRIGRPRQLY
+417 IEDKNFRIGRPRQLY
-432 TGKTKTSYKDIEER
+432 TGKSKTSYIDIKNR

>member
-1 MKKILFETIIYKIM
+1 MT
-15 KDKKITIKDGQSGN
+15 DKKITIKDGQSNN
-29 EIDLP
+29 EIELP
-34 VLDSILGPNVVD
+34 VLDSILGPDVVD
-46 IRSLEKDLGYLS
+46 IRSLEQNLGYLS
-58 HDPGFIATS
+58 HDPGFMATS
-67 SCESKITYIDGNEGK
+67 SCESKITFIDGNEGK
-82 LWYRGY
+82 LWYRGF

-94 EKSNFTET
+94 EKSSFIET
-102 AYLLLNDKLPK
+102 AFLLLNNKLPN
-113 IEELSNFSKDLS
+113 INELNDFSNHISKSFNVDDS
-125 NSYAIDPSIKKII
+125 VKKII
-138 NVFNK
+138 KVFDK

-154 LSFLSAKYHAD
+154 LSCMSAKYHPD
-165 IDIQNQSYR
+165 INIQNKDYR
-174 YKSTINLIAGVPV
+174 YQSTVNLIASVPI
-187 ISAWILNYILDENFQ
+187 ISAWILNHIHGQEFGEPNENL
-202 TPNKKISIAE
+202 SIAE
-212 NFVAMSFPNLTNEQ
+212 NFIQMSFPDIDKDKTI
-226 KVLSS
+226 LSS

-293 KNSDKDVEYYIDKAK
+293 KNSDKDVEHYINMAK

-325 NYDPRAKIIH
+325 NYDPRAKIIQ
-335 KIAHEYLDMLDSKNP
+335 KIAHAYLDKLDENNP

-360 LEKYALEDEYF
+360 LEKYALEDDYF

-391 GIPQCMYTVIFALAR
+391 GVPQSMYTVIFALAR

-417 IQDKNFRIGRPRQLY
+417 IEDKNFRIGRPRQLY
-432 TGKTKTSYKDIEER
+432 TGKSKTSYIDIKNR

>member
-1 MKKILFETIIYKIM
+1 MTE
-15 KDKKITIKDGQSGN
+15 KKITIKDGQSDN
-29 EIDLP
+29 EIELP
-34 VLDSILGPNVVD
+34 VLDSILGPDVVD
-46 IRSLEKDLGYLS
+46 IRSLEKNLGYLS

-67 SCESKITYIDGNEGK
+67 SCESKITFIDGNEGK

-94 EKSNFTET
+94 EKSNFLET
-102 AYLLLNDKLPK
+102 AYLLLNDKLPSK
-113 IEELSNFSKDLS
+113 VELESFSNDVANGYDVDESV
-125 NSYAIDPSIKKII
+125 KKII
-138 NVFNK
+138 KVFNK
-143 DSHPMAIMTAC
+143 DSHPMAIMSAC
-154 LSFLSAKYHAD
+154 LSFLSAKYHNEINIQD
-165 IDIQNQSYR
+165 IEYR
-174 YKSTINLIAGVPV
+174 YKSTINLISGVPV
-187 ISAWILNYILDENFQ
+187 ISAWILNFILGKDFTNPE
-202 TPNKKISIAE
+202 KSLSIAG
-212 NFVAMSFPNLTNEQ
+212 NFINMSFPDLNDDQ
-226 KVLSS
+226 KKLSS
-231 KAMDIIFLLHADHE
+231 RAMDVIFLLHADHE

-293 KNSDKDVEYYIDKAK
+293 KNSDKDVEYYIEQAK
-308 DKENSFR
+308 DKENPFR

-325 NYDPRAKIIH
+325 NYDPRAKIIQE
-335 KIAHEYLDMLDSKNP
+335 IAHEYLQKLDSNNP

-391 GIPQCMYTVIFALAR
+391 GVPQCMYTVMFALAR

-417 IQDKNFRIGRPRQLY
+417 IEDKNFRIGRPRQLY
-432 TGKTKTSYKDIEER
+432 TGKDKTSYKDIEER

>member
-1 MKKILFETIIYKIM
+1 MTN
-15 KDKKITIKDGQSGN
+15 KKITIKDGQSNN
-29 EIDLP
+29 ETELP

-46 IRSLEKDLGYLS
+46 IRALEKNLGYLS

-67 SCESKITYIDGNEGK
+67 SCESKITFIDGNEGK

-94 EKSNFTET
+94 EKSNFIET
-102 AYLLLNDKLPK
+102 AYLLLNDKLPNNK
-113 IEELSNFSKDLS
+113 ELEDFSNDISD
-125 NSYAIDPSIKKII
+125 SYDVDPAIKKII
-138 NVFNK
+138 SVFDRN
-143 DSHPMAIMTAC
+143 SHPMAIMTAC
-154 LSFLSAKYHAD
+154 LSYLSAKYHND
-165 IDIQNQSYR
+165 INIQSNDYR
-174 YKSTINLIAGVPV
+174 YKSTINLISSVPV
-187 ISAWILNYILDENFQ
+187 ISAWILNYILNVEFQ
-202 TPNKKISIAE
+202 KQDQRLSIAE
-212 NFVAMSFPNLTNEQ
+212 NFINMAFPDTNKNQKDMSAM
-226 KVLSS
+226 
-231 KAMDIIFLLHADHE
+231 AMDVIFLLHADHE

-293 KNSDKDVEYYIDKAK
+293 KNSDKDVEHYINMAK
-308 DKENSFR
+308 DKENAFR

-325 NYDPRAKIIH
+325 NYDPRAKIIQ
-335 KIAHEYLDMLDSKNP
+335 KIAHEYLDKLDENNP

-360 LEKYALEDEYF
+360 LEKYALEDDYF

-391 GIPQCMYTVIFALAR
+391 GIPECMYTVIFALAR

-417 IQDKNFRIGRPRQLY
+417 IEDKNFRIGRPRQLY
-432 TGKTKTSYKDIEER
+432 TGKNKTKYKDIKDR

>member
-1 MKKILFETIIYKIM
+1 MTN
-15 KDKKITIKDGQSGN
+15 KKITIKDGQSNN
-29 EIDLP
+29 EAELP
-34 VLDSILGPNVVD
+34 VLESILGPNVVD
-46 IRSLEKDLGYLS
+46 IRALEKDLGYLS
-58 HDPGFIATS
+58 HDPGFMATS
-67 SCESKITYIDGNEGK
+67 SCESKITFIDGNEGK

-94 EKSNFTET
+94 EKSNFIET
-102 AYLLLNDKLPK
+102 AYLLLNDKLPNNN
-113 IEELSNFSKDLS
+113 ELELFSKDIS
-125 NSYAIDPSIKKII
+125 SSCNVDPAIKNII
-138 NVFNK
+138 EVFDK
-143 DSHPMAIMTAC
+143 SSHPMAIMTAC
-154 LSFLSAKYHAD
+154 LSYLSAKYHD
-165 IDIQNQSYR
+165 NIDIQNKDYR
-174 YKSTINLIAGVPV
+174 YKSTINLISSVPV
-187 ISAWILNYILDENFQ
+187 ISAWILNYILSEQFQ
-202 TPNKKISIAE
+202 EPSEKRSIAE
-212 NFVAMSFPNLTNEQ
+212 NFINMAFPKLDPDQ
-226 KVLSS
+226 KNLSS

-293 KNSDKDVEYYIDKAK
+293 KNSDKDVEHYINMAK
-308 DKENSFR
+308 DKENTFR

-325 NYDPRAKIIH
+325 NYDPRAKIIQ
-335 KIAHEYLDMLDSKNP
+335 KIAHEYLSQLDNTNP

-360 LEKYALEDEYF
+360 LEKFALEDDYF

-391 GIPQCMYTVIFALAR
+391 GIPQSMYTVIFALAR

-417 IQDKNFRIGRPRQLY
+417 IEDKNFRIGRFDSCLAY
-432 TGKTKTSYKDIEER
+432 MCW

>member
-1 MKKILFETIIYKIM
+1 MT
-15 KDKKITIKDGQSGN
+15 DKKITIKDGQSNN
-29 EIDLP
+29 EIELP
-34 VLDSILGPNVVD
+34 VLDSILGPDVVD
-46 IRSLEKDLGYLS
+46 IRSLEKNLGYLS
-58 HDPGFIATS
+58 HDPGFMATS
-67 SCESKITYIDGNEGK
+67 SCESKITFIDGNEGK
-82 LWYRGY
+82 LWYRGF

-94 EKSNFTET
+94 EKSSFIET
-102 AYLLLNDKLPK
+102 AFLLLNNKLPN
-113 IEELSNFSKDLS
+113 INELNDFSNHISKSFNVD
-125 NSYAIDPSIKKII
+125 NSVKKII
-138 NVFNK
+138 KVFDK

-154 LSFLSAKYHAD
+154 LSCLSAKYHPD
-165 IDIQNQSYR
+165 INIQNKDYR
-174 YKSTINLIAGVPV
+174 YQSTVNLIASVPI
-187 ISAWILNYILDENFQ
+187 ISAWILNHIHGQEFGEPNENL
-202 TPNKKISIAE
+202 SIAE
-212 NFVAMSFPNLTNEQ
+212 NFIQMSFPDIDKDKTI
-226 KVLSS
+226 LSS

-293 KNSDKDVEYYIDKAK
+293 KNSDKDVEHYINMAK

-325 NYDPRAKIIH
+325 NYDPRAKIIQ
-335 KIAHEYLDMLDSKNP
+335 KIAHAYLDKLDENNP

-360 LEKYALEDEYF
+360 LEKYALEDDYF

-391 GIPQCMYTVIFALAR
+391 GVPQSMYTVIFALAR

-417 IQDKNFRIGRPRQLY
+417 IEDKNFRIGRPRQLY
-432 TGKTKTSYKDIEER
+432 TGKSKTSYIDIKNR

>member
-1 MKKILFETIIYKIM
+1 MTN
-15 KDKKITIKDGQSGN
+15 KKITIKDGQSNN
-29 EIDLP
+29 EAELP
-34 VLDSILGPNVVD
+34 VLESILGPNVVD
-46 IRSLEKDLGYLS
+46 IRALEKDLGYLS
-58 HDPGFIATS
+58 HDPGFMATS
-67 SCESKITYIDGNEGK
+67 SCESKITFIDGNEGK

-94 EKSNFTET
+94 EKSNFIET
-102 AYLLLNDKLPK
+102 AYLLLNDKLPNNN
-113 IEELSNFSKDLS
+113 ELELFSKNIS
-125 NSYAIDPSIKKII
+125 SSYNVDPAIKNII
-138 NVFNK
+138 EVFDK
-143 DSHPMAIMTAC
+143 SSHPMAIMTAC
-154 LSFLSAKYHAD
+154 LSYLSAKYHD
-165 IDIQNQSYR
+165 NINIQNKDYR
-174 YKSTINLIAGVPV
+174 YKSTINLISSVPV
-187 ISAWILNYILDENFQ
+187 ISAWILNYILSEQFQ
-202 TPNKKISIAE
+202 EPSEKRSIAE
-212 NFVAMSFPNLTNEQ
+212 NFINMAFPKLDPDQ
-226 KVLSS
+226 KNLSS

-293 KNSDKDVEYYIDKAK
+293 KNSDKDVEHYINMAK
-308 DKENSFR
+308 DKENTFR

-325 NYDPRAKIIH
+325 NYDPRAKIIQ
-335 KIAHEYLDMLDSKNP
+335 KIAHEYLSQLDNTNP

-360 LEKYALEDEYF
+360 LEKFALEDDYF

-391 GIPQCMYTVIFALAR
+391 GIPQSMYTVIFALAR

-417 IQDKNFRIGRPRQLY
+417 IEDKNFRIGRPRQLY
-432 TGKTKTSYKDIEER
+432 TGKNKTSYKDIKDR

>member
-1 MKKILFETIIYKIM
+1 MTN
-15 KDKKITIKDGQSGN
+15 KKITIKDGQSNN
-29 EIDLP
+29 EAELP
-34 VLDSILGPNVVD
+34 VLESILGPNVVD
-46 IRSLEKDLGYLS
+46 IRALEKDLGYLS
-58 HDPGFIATS
+58 HDPGFMATS
-67 SCESKITYIDGNEGK
+67 SCESKITFIDGNEGK

-94 EKSNFTET
+94 EKSNFIET
-102 AYLLLNDKLPK
+102 AYLLLNDKLPNNN
-113 IEELSNFSKDLS
+113 ELELFSKDIS
-125 NSYAIDPSIKKII
+125 SSCNVDPAIKNII
-138 NVFNK
+138 EVFDK
-143 DSHPMAIMTAC
+143 SSHPMAIMTAC
-154 LSFLSAKYHAD
+154 LSYLSAKYHD
-165 IDIQNQSYR
+165 NINIQNKDYR
-174 YKSTINLIAGVPV
+174 YKSTVNLISSVPV
-187 ISAWILNYILDENFQ
+187 ISAWILNYILSEQFQ
-202 TPNKKISIAE
+202 EPSEKRSIAE
-212 NFVAMSFPNLTNEQ
+212 NFINMAFPKLDPDQ
-226 KVLSS
+226 KNLSS

-293 KNSDKDVEYYIDKAK
+293 KNSDKDVEHYINMAK
-308 DKENSFR
+308 DKENTFR

-325 NYDPRAKIIH
+325 NYDPRAKIIQ
-335 KIAHEYLDMLDSKNP
+335 KIAHEYLSQLDNTNP

-360 LEKYALEDEYF
+360 LEKFALEDDYF

-391 GIPQCMYTVIFALAR
+391 GIPQSMYTVIFALAR

-417 IQDKNFRIGRPRQLY
+417 IEDKNFRIGRPRQLY
-432 TGKTKTSYKDIEER
+432 TGKNKTSYRDIKDR

>member
-1 MKKILFETIIYKIM
+1 MT
-15 KDKKITIKDGQSGN
+15 DKKITIKDGQSDN

-34 VLDSILGPNVVD
+34 VIDSILGPNVVD
-46 IRSLEKDLGYLS
+46 MRSLEKNLGYLS
-58 HDPGFIATS
+58 HDPGFMSTS
-67 SCESKITYIDGNEGK
+67 SCESKITFIDGNEGK

-94 EKSNFTET
+94 ENSSFLET
-102 AYLLLNDKLPK
+102 AYLLLYGNLPK
-113 IEELSNFSKDLS
+113 INDLKSFSRDIC
-125 NSYAIDPSIKKII
+125 NSYDVDNSIKNII
-138 NVFNK
+138 EVFDI

-154 LSFLSAKYHAD
+154 LTYLSAKYHSDLD
-165 IDIQNQSYR
+165 IKNKTYR
-174 YKSTINLIAGVPV
+174 YNSTINLIASVP
-187 ISAWILNYILDENFQ
+187 IMAAWILNFIHKKEFEN
-202 TPNKKISIAE
+202 PNKNLSIAE
-212 NFVAMSFPNLTNEQ
+212 NFISMSFPNISDDQ
-226 KVLSS
+226 KILSS

-293 KNSDKDVEYYIDKAK
+293 RNSDKDVEHYINMAK

-325 NYDPRAKIIH
+325 NYDPRAKIIQ
-335 KIAHEYLDMLDSKNP
+335 KIAHEYLKKLDEHNP

-360 LEKYALEDEYF
+360 LEKYALEDDYF

-391 GIPQCMYTVIFALAR
+391 GIPQSMYTVIFALAR
-406 TVGWVAHWNEM
+406 TVGWAAHWNEM
-417 IQDKNFRIGRPRQLY
+417 IEDANFKIGRPRQLY
-432 TGKTKTSYKDIEER
+432 TGKSKTSYKKIEDR

>member
-1 MKKILFETIIYKIM
+1 MTN
-15 KDKKITIKDGQSGN
+15 KKITIKDGQSNN
-29 EIDLP
+29 EAELP
-34 VLDSILGPNVVD
+34 VLESILGPNVVD
-46 IRSLEKDLGYLS
+46 IRALEKDLGYLS
-58 HDPGFIATS
+58 HDPGFMATS
-67 SCESKITYIDGNEGK
+67 SCESKITFIDGNEGK

-94 EKSNFTET
+94 EKSNFIET
-102 AYLLLNDKLPK
+102 AYLLLNDKLPNNN
-113 IEELSNFSKDLS
+113 ELELFSKDIS
-125 NSYAIDPSIKKII
+125 SSCNVDPAIKNII
-138 NVFNK
+138 EVFDK
-143 DSHPMAIMTAC
+143 SSHPMAIMTAC
-154 LSFLSAKYHAD
+154 LSYLSAKYHD
-165 IDIQNQSYR
+165 NMDIQNKDYR
-174 YKSTINLIAGVPV
+174 YKSTVNLISSVPV
-187 ISAWILNYILDENFQ
+187 ISAWILNYILSEQFQ
-202 TPNKKISIAE
+202 EPSEKRSIAE
-212 NFVAMSFPNLTNEQ
+212 NFINMAFPKLDPDQ
-226 KVLSS
+226 KNLSS

-293 KNSDKDVEYYIDKAK
+293 KNSDKDVEHYINMAK
-308 DKENSFR
+308 DKENTFR

-325 NYDPRAKIIH
+325 NYDPRAKIIQ
-335 KIAHEYLDMLDSKNP
+335 KIAHEYLSQLDNTNP

-360 LEKYALEDEYF
+360 LEKFALEDDYF

-391 GIPQCMYTVIFALAR
+391 GIPQSMYTVIFALAR

-417 IQDKNFRIGRPRQLY
+417 IEDKNFRIGRPRQLY
-432 TGKTKTSYKDIEER
+432 TGKNKTSYKDIKDR

>member
-1 MKKILFETIIYKIM
+1 MTN
-15 KDKKITIKDGQSGN
+15 KKITIKDGQSNN
-29 EIDLP
+29 EAELP
-34 VLDSILGPNVVD
+34 VLESILGPNVVD
-46 IRSLEKDLGYLS
+46 IRALEKDLGYLS
-58 HDPGFIATS
+58 HDPGFMATS
-67 SCESKITYIDGNEGK
+67 SCESKITFIDGNEGK

-94 EKSNFTET
+94 EKSNFIET
-102 AYLLLNDKLPK
+102 AYLLLNDKLPNNN
-113 IEELSNFSKDLS
+113 ELELFSKDIS
-125 NSYAIDPSIKKII
+125 SSCNVDPTIKNII
-138 NVFNK
+138 EVFDK
-143 DSHPMAIMTAC
+143 SSHPMAIMTAC
-154 LSFLSAKYHAD
+154 LSYLSAKYHD
-165 IDIQNQSYR
+165 NIDIQNKDYR
-174 YKSTINLIAGVPV
+174 YKSTVNLISSVPV
-187 ISAWILNYILDENFQ
+187 ISAWILNYILSEQFQ
-202 TPNKKISIAE
+202 EPSEKRSIAE
-212 NFVAMSFPNLTNEQ
+212 NFINMAFPKLDPDQ
-226 KVLSS
+226 KNLSS

-293 KNSDKDVEYYIDKAK
+293 KNSDKDVEHYINMAK
-308 DKENSFR
+308 DKENTFR

-325 NYDPRAKIIH
+325 NYDPRAKIIQ
-335 KIAHEYLDMLDSKNP
+335 KIAHEYLSQLDNTNP

-360 LEKYALEDEYF
+360 LEKFALEDDYF

-391 GIPQCMYTVIFALAR
+391 GIPQSMYTVIFALAR

-417 IQDKNFRIGRPRQLY
+417 IEDKNFRIGRPRQLY
-432 TGKTKTSYKDIEER
+432 TGKNKTSYKDIKDR